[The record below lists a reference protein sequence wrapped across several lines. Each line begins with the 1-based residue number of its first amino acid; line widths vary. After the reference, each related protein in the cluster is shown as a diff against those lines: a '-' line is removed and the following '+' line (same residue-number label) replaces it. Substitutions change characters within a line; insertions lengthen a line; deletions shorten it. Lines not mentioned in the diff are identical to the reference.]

1 MVEEIIELA
10 KSITKDGSSNIT
22 VSLLAPGNGNL
33 NEKVRSS
40 FTNLWQK
47 YEHTFCWS

>member
-22 VSLLAPGNGNL
+22 VSLVAP
-33 NEKVRSS
+33 EMAI
-40 FTNLWQK
+40 
-47 YEHTFCWS
+47 

>member
-33 NEKVRSS
+33 NEKVRS
-40 FTNLWQK
+40 FTNLLQK